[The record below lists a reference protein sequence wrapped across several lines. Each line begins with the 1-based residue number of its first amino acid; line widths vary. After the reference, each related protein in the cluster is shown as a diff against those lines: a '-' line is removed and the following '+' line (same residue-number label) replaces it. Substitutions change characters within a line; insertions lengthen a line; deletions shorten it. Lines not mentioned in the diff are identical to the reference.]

1 MFDDYLGSTV
11 GRHWANAIALR
22 SSRGEGGRPDRLPGR
37 PGRQRDRR
45 TDRADRTRVNQA
57 VGEPASARR
66 YRSGVRLPVS
76 GTVAVVSYRLGGE
89 DGVSIEAAKWAW
101 AFRQLGFDVTT
112 VAGTGEADRLIPG
125 LAMDPVDLDISTLQL
140 QVGDALS
147 VADLVLVENLC
158 SLPLSPV

>member
-112 VAGTGEADRLIPG
+112 VAG
-125 LAMDPVDLDISTLQL
+125 S
-140 QVGDALS
+140 GD
-147 VADLVLVENLC
+147 ADLVLSGLAADADVSDVAGLR
-158 SLPLSPV
+158 